1 MAKRRRRAMAAKG
14 TLHVKTEPR
23 AVMNGGKSRL
33 TATLIDEHGKL
44 VPGQEIVFNRK
55 KDGADIVIGKAK
67 TAVADGAATVDF
79 DPITEPSV
87 AKGNEVIVWA
97 TSDALR
103 SDDVKIGLFE
113 TQAEADFDDKLKQ
126 LAVVQQEQQ
135 EQERR
140 TAAKASE
147 VQNLK
152 QQIDSLVKTPA
163 SPPEIGDTKTAYE
176 KAFNGFKTGLADAN
190 GKLTEIETLISAQ
203 IDKPKRDGIVAQV
216 NQIDVDI
223 KALTTRIGQLDTE
236 VTTLKARVTTAT
248 EQLKQKREEWESFKG
263 TRVAINRKLKECKDE
278 NDDLLA
284 AVKEGVNKNDK
295 VALGQQY
302 LKLLETRGKVGEINR
317 LAVEPAALEKNLAA
331 AWQQII
337 AKKQELAKA
346 EYELE
351 QKENE
356 KNQENEKLANRQKGR
371 EEEIKT
377 IIDKLVK

>member
-1 MAKRRRRAMAAKG
+1 MAAKG